1 MKAIITILSLSF
13 LLFNLSNIYT
23 SANSKKKENN
33 IARELNEESKQ
44 YTPVSGSWNYKKDIE
59 LTGENENP
67 VSYKLIASNFIK
79 TGNTTKFDIS
89 IQNIGSE
96 QIWLR
101 SIQCVFRFPRNNV
114 SNLIVAS
121 NYYNFWQ
128 MPTLITDTIIYVA
141 GLTYEAD
148 TNWIPVTS
156 EIIFTVRITGNID
169 SIRWSN
175 NTIQRTKLF
184 GYPYV
189 EITDSTYHIID
200 RFTSVKLNE
209 SEVPSSYSLSQNFPN
224 PFNPSTIICYSLTNG
239 GFTSVI
245 VYNALG
251 REVITLVN
259 EIKKAG
265 YYSMKFD
272 ASGLAAGV
280 YFYKLESANYV
291 SVKKMILLK

>member
-44 YTPVSGSWNYKKDIE
+44 YTSVSGSLNYKKDIE

-67 VSYKLIASNFIK
+67 VSYKFICSNFIK
-79 TGNTTKFDIS
+79 TGNTTIFDIS

-156 EIIFTVRITGNID
+156 EKIFTVRITGNID

-200 RFTSVKLNE
+200 RITSVKLNE
-209 SEVPSSYSLSQNFPN
+209 SELPSSYSLSQNYPN
-224 PFNPSTIICYSLTNG
+224 PFNPSTIICYALTNG

>member
-1 MKAIITILSLSF
+1 MKAIITILGLSF
-13 LLFNLSNIYT
+13 IMLNLSYINS
-23 SANSKKKENN
+23 SAICKKKENN
-33 IARELNEESKQ
+33 IAR
-44 YTPVSGSWNYKKDIE
+44 
-59 LTGENENP
+59 ENP

-101 SIQCVFRFPRNNV
+101 SIQCVFRFPRNDV
-114 SNLIVAS
+114 SNLIVAPD
-121 NYYNFWQ
+121 YINFWQ
-128 MPTLITDTIIYVA
+128 MPTVVTDTIIYVA
-141 GLTYEAD
+141 GLTYAAD

-156 EIIFTVRITGNID
+156 EKIFTVQITGNID
-169 SIRWSN
+169 SLRWSN

-184 GYPYV
+184 AYQEYT

-200 RFTSVKLNE
+200 RITSVKLNE
-209 SEVPSSYSLSQNFPN
+209 SELPSSYSLSQNYPN
-224 PFNPSTIICYSLTNG
+224 PFNPSTIISYALTNDG
-239 GFTSVI
+239 YASII

-251 REVITLVN
+251 KEIITLVN

-265 YYSMKFD
+265 YYSVKFD
-272 ASGLAAGV
+272 ATGLAAGV
-280 YFYKLESANYV
+280 YFYRIESANYV

>member
-1 MKAIITILSLSF
+1 MKAMITIFGLSF
-13 LLFNLSNIYT
+13 ILLNLSYINS
-23 SANSKKKENN
+23 SANCIKIENN
-33 IARELNEESKQ
+33 IIR
-44 YTPVSGSWNYKKDIE
+44 
-59 LTGENENP
+59 ENP
-67 VSYKLIASNFIK
+67 VSYKLIATNFIK

-121 NYYNFWQ
+121 NYINFWQ
-128 MPTLITDTIIYVA
+128 MPTLITDTIIYVTGA
-141 GLTYEAD
+141 TYPAD

-156 EIIFTVRITGNID
+156 EKIFTVQITGNID

-209 SEVPSSYSLSQNFPN
+209 SEVPSSYSLSQNYPN
-224 PFNPSTIICYSLTNG
+224 PFNPSTIISYALTKDG
-239 GFTSVI
+239 YASII

-251 REVITLVN
+251 KEIITLVN

-265 YYSMKFD
+265 YYSVKFD
-272 ASGLAAGV
+272 ATGLAAGV
-280 YFYKLESANYV
+280 YFYRIESANYV